1 MSTERASTVEIK
13 NLLSEIDRT
22 VKILARQIKQP
33 HHYKDYKYQK
43 KRDKIDRNH
52 IDKIEAVSNKSTE
65 LLLLVLN
72 KTTGLTEI

>member
-1 MSTERASTVEIK
+1 MRGRLNIHTTIK
-13 NLLSEIDRT
+13 SGNRN
-22 VKILARQIKQP
+22 
-33 HHYKDYKYQK
+33 KYQK